1 MFIQGFKPV
10 ISKSSRILI
19 LGSMPSEESLRK
31 KQYYA
36 NPRNQ
41 FWRILYTLF
50 VLEDRENQEEWGSL
64 PGPNISYSEKLNLVL
79 YHQLALW
86 DVIEACEREGSL
98 DTAIKSPRP
107 NPFADLFSLYP
118 DIRYVAFNGKKS
130 FEVYQRQVG
139 LELQK
144 GLVYHV
150 FPSTSPANTLAWKQ
164 KLKEWSLLLG
174 WLR

>member
-10 ISKSSRILI
+10 IDKNSRILI

-50 VLEDRENQEEWGSL
+50 ALEERENQQEWGSL
-64 PGPNISYSEKLNLVL
+64 PGPQISYSEKLNFVL
-79 YHQLALW
+79 HNQLALW

-98 DTAIKSPRP
+98 DAAIRSPRP

-118 DIRYVAFNGKKS
+118 NIRYVAFNGKKS
-130 FEVYQRQVG
+130 FEVYHRQVG
-139 LELQK
+139 LGLKEELA
-144 GLVYHV
+144 YRV
-150 FPSTSPANTLAWKQ
+150 FPSTSPANTLAWEQ
-164 KLKEWSLLLG
+164 KLKEWTILQE

>member
-10 ISKSSRILI
+10 VSKSSRILI
-19 LGSMPSEESLRK
+19 LGSMPSVESLRK
-31 KQYYA
+31 DEYYA

-50 VLEDRENQEEWGSL
+50 ALEEGED
-64 PGPNISYSEKLNLVL
+64 PNTPYSEKVNFVL
-79 YHQLALW
+79 HHQLALW

-107 NPFADLFSLYP
+107 NQFAHLFSLYP
-118 DIRYVAFNGKKS
+118 NIRYVAFNGKKS

-139 LELQK
+139 LGLKEELTYRV
-144 GLVYHV
+144 L
-150 FPSTSPANTLAWKQ
+150 PSTSPANTLAWEQ
-164 KLKEWSLLLG
+164 KLKEWTILQE